1 MTSFFALGFSNGSSQ
16 TLHQSR
22 VIHQLS
28 FCELDQPSNCVVFLP
43 VAANSERLS
52 PRGLAAGRTACKKLA
67 KVVYTLVRWLY
78 AGFSPSFFLHLS
90 PHRLCSVTDTV
101 IHLKTYRTAR
111 EAARKD
117 HKRLIVT
124 ATNAVTLPFVSQQ
137 CSHYTFGHK
146 TPMSVSG
153 GREFIPELNEIYSV
167 PLRTTK
173 DSVPF
178 RTKD

>member
-1 MTSFFALGFSNGSSQ
+1 M
-16 TLHQSR
+16 
-22 VIHQLS
+22 
-28 FCELDQPSNCVVFLP
+28 
-43 VAANSERLS
+43 
-52 PRGLAAGRTACKKLA
+52 
-67 KVVYTLVRWLY
+67 LVSVLV
-78 AGFSPSFFLHLS
+78 FLHLS
-90 PHRLCSVTDTV
+90 PHLLCSVTDTV
-101 IHLKTYRTAR
+101 IDFKTYRTAS
-111 EAARKD
+111 EAARKE

-146 TPMSVSG
+146 TTMSVSD
-153 GREFIPELNEIYSV
+153 GREFIPELNVIHSV